1 MPALLRGGQ
10 RSEKSG
16 LLDRRRN
23 ISREE
28 EALASAI
35 TSLEEKRT
43 RRQGQETADNK
54 QREAIVELQKTH
66 GSLQAEIIQLERQVE
81 ASHLQLKAFQ
91 ERKTIL
97 ETELKDVKPGGGT
110 QHKRLDQLMEKISS
124 LDSELVQKQR
134 SLEKEEQELGLLED
148 RSRVTGREVNEARVN
163 LVALQ
168 GRCDQLRLD
177 ADRLE
182 QIEKDLLENIQ
193 VRQTEIGEIDQQKKA
208 LKAKIVQM
216 SQELQE
222 RSTER
227 AELQAQEK
235 RLEEEQAALRQG
247 QQEIEAQIKND
258 RQSRETVQ
266 TQTHEFELQ
275 IAEIEAKQQAA
286 AERIQQE
293 YQLNLDELPEL
304 QQAQEQE
311 MSLEERQERIQF
323 LRERIRI
330 MGPVNVAALEEYNVQ
345 KERMDFLSTQRD
357 DLLQAE
363 ENLNEVI
370 GNLNRRAR
378 RLFSRTFKKV
388 NENFKTIFTQMFD
401 GGEADLI
408 LNGKGDPLEADIEI
422 FACPG
427 GKKLRHIAQL
437 SGGEKALTAISLLF
451 SLYQVK
457 PSPFCVLDEVDAP
470 LDDANIDRFV
480 ELLRNLSKQSQFI
493 IITHNK
499 NTMAAAD
506 VLYGVTM
513 EQLGISKVVSV
524 NLRQDEDTAA
534 A

>member
-1 MPALLRGGQ
+1 M
-10 RSEKSG
+10 
-16 LLDRRRN
+16 
-23 ISREE
+23 
-28 EALASAI
+28 
-35 TSLEEKRT
+35 
-43 RRQGQETADNK
+43 
-54 QREAIVELQKTH
+54 
-66 GSLQAEIIQLERQVE
+66 
-81 ASHLQLKAFQ
+81 
-91 ERKTIL
+91 
-97 ETELKDVKPGGGT
+97 
-110 QHKRLDQLMEKISS
+110 
-124 LDSELVQKQR
+124 
-134 SLEKEEQELGLLED
+134 
-148 RSRVTGREVNEARVN
+148 
-163 LVALQ
+163 
-168 GRCDQLRLD
+168 
-177 ADRLE
+177 
-182 QIEKDLLENIQ
+182 
-193 VRQTEIGEIDQQKKA
+193 
-208 LKAKIVQM
+208 
-216 SQELQE
+216 
-222 RSTER
+222 
-227 AELQAQEK
+227 
-235 RLEEEQAALRQG
+235 
-247 QQEIEAQIKND
+247 
-258 RQSRETVQ
+258 
-266 TQTHEFELQ
+266 
-275 IAEIEAKQQAA
+275 
-286 AERIQQE
+286 
-293 YQLNLDELPEL
+293 NLDELPEP
-304 QQAQEQE
+304 QQAQQQE
-311 MSLEERQERIQF
+311 MSLEERQQRIQF

-378 RLFSRTFKKV
+378 RLFTQTFKKV
-388 NENFKTIFTQMFD
+388 NQNFKTIFTQLFD

-513 EQLGISKVVSV
+513 EQLGVSKVVSV